1 MARIVLALSAF
12 LFFLAVHASVTE
24 ASHFV
29 YLPNVPNTPLMQQVI
44 KNQTYTWCVD
54 SRAASYPNFVTQLT
68 DVNNEFTKREGI
80 FWKQVPFPP
89 SAADT
94 SCQVRH
100 VMPDGLSCQGWA
112 AQVFYGSWPV
122 TVQYCWTL
130 GYTDWRSAQGH
141 ELGHALLGL
150 HEQYNDV
157 SGSIGCTGRTDTVM
171 DCGSGVRYPTAL
183 DTSRACA
190 IIRTVWCGKD
200 PNDRFYFAD
209 GWSYQP
215 STQWW
220 WNPDNRPEW
229 TACNADGLRW
239 NLYLDFKF
247 DGVIDGVGGL
257 WYPPGSGFFDP
268 ARGYWAF
275 SGAC

>member
-1 MARIVLALSAF
+1 MARLG
-12 LFFLAVHASVTE
+12 FFLAIVLFLLAAKTSE
-24 ASHFV
+24 AKHYI
-29 YLPNVPNTPLMQQVI
+29 YLPSVPNTPLMQQVI

-54 SRAASYPNFVTQLT
+54 SRAANYPNFVTQLK
-68 DVNNEFTKREGI
+68 DVNDQYTKTVGI
-80 FWKQVPFPP
+80 NWQQVPFPA
-89 SAADT
+89 SSSDT

-100 VMPDGLSCQGWA
+100 VMPDGLSCTGWA
-112 AQVFYGSWPV
+112 AQVFYASWPV

-150 HEQYNDV
+150 HEQYDDV
-157 SGSIGCTGRTDTVM
+157 TGLVCTKRTDTVM

-183 DTSRACA
+183 DINRGCA
-190 IIRTVWCGKD
+190 IILKTWCGKD
-200 PNDRFYFAD
+200 PADRYYFAD

-215 STQWW
+215 STGWW
-220 WNPDNRPEW
+220 WNPDNQPEW

-239 NLYLDFKF
+239 SLYLDTKF
-247 DGVIDGVGGL
+247 DGVLNGVGGL

-268 ARGYWAF
+268 VRGYWAF
-275 SGAC
+275 AGAC